1 MCSFLLVHPRPLAS
15 DHTMPPFFLFV
26 VDTYIIE
33 EELVFLKMSLIEV
46 ISFMLENAFHHWKTV
61 DLHGG
66 HGHSRPHIPT
76 VEPWDTKIREHKNG
90 ME

>member
-1 MCSFLLVHPRPLAS
+1 M
-15 DHTMPPFFLFV
+15 
-26 VDTYIIE
+26 
-33 EELVFLKMSLIEV
+33 FLKMSLIEV